1 MRPCL
6 CQPPSGGCV
15 LKRCYGR
22 RPEIR
27 YDPAAFGRLC
37 VETSWLT
44 MLQPLALPAAFGRL
58 CVETSIPAITANSTI
73 QPPSGGC
80 VLKPARKHLLRQFR
94 VPAAFGRLCVET
106 IATLSLNI
114 ISNPAAFGRLCVET
128 ARFRVCRVA
137 RGPAAVGRLCVV
149 T

>member
-58 CVETSIPAITANSTI
+58 CVETVVLNHL
-73 QPPSGGC
+73 QP
-80 VLKPARKHLLRQFR
+80 KFQ
-94 VPAAFGRLCVET
+94 PAAFGRLCVET
-106 IATLSLNI
+106 S
-114 ISNPAAFGRLCVET
+114 
-128 ARFRVCRVA
+128 
-137 RGPAAVGRLCVV
+137 
-149 T
+149 